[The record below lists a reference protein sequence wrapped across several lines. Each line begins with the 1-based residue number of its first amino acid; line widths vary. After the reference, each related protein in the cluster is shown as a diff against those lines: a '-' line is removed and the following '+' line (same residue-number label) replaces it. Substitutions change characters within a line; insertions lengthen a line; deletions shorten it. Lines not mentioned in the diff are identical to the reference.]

1 MKHTKRI
8 AALLLA
14 LALCF
19 SCAACSKTVG
29 SYRVVKTLGTEQFR
43 IGFRDGDQAA
53 VYVNAALKVLAADG
67 TIHSLAL
74 KWFGTDD
81 TTFDS
86 DSGALDALGDIP
98 QRTFIMGLNEE
109 RFPMSYAD
117 GSGYAGFDVELAQA
131 VCQKLGWTVR
141 YQPIPADSAYVE
153 LSSGNVDCVWGG
165 MVLDRVNYDENGKE
179 KPEKERIALS
189 EPYLTNEL
197 ILVTRA
203 DSKVSSVSRLKGT
216 TVMLDTDARYMAAL
230 QADESLLNR
239 FGQVERVTGG
249 AQQCFDSLNAGEC
262 SAIVTDSVAL
272 AYYTH

>member
-74 KWFGTDD
+74 KWFGTDN

-86 DSGALDALGDIP
+86 DANALDALGEIVGKTDC
-98 QRTFIMGLNEE
+98 EE
-109 RFPMSYAD
+109 
-117 GSGYAGFDVELAQA
+117 
-131 VCQKLGWTVR
+131 
-141 YQPIPADSAYVE
+141 
-153 LSSGNVDCVWGG
+153 
-165 MVLDRVNYDENGKE
+165 VLDRIFSKFCIGK
-179 KPEKERIALS
+179 
-189 EPYLTNEL
+189 
-197 ILVTRA
+197 
-203 DSKVSSVSRLKGT
+203 
-216 TVMLDTDARYMAAL
+216 
-230 QADESLLNR
+230 
-239 FGQVERVTGG
+239 
-249 AQQCFDSLNAGEC
+249 
-262 SAIVTDSVAL
+262 
-272 AYYTH
+272 

>member
-74 KWFGTDD
+74 KWFGTDN

-86 DSGALDALGDIP
+86 DANALDALGDIP

-117 GSGYAGFDVELAQA
+117 GDGYSGFDVELAQA
-131 VCQKLGWTVR
+131 VCARLGYFESPRTMSCSSFSR
-141 YQPIPADSAYVE
+141 YGA
-153 LSSGNVDCVWGG
+153 
-165 MVLDRVNYDENGKE
+165 
-179 KPEKERIALS
+179 
-189 EPYLTNEL
+189 
-197 ILVTRA
+197 
-203 DSKVSSVSRLKGT
+203 VSVIFCFFLF
-216 TVMLDTDARYMAAL
+216 LL
-230 QADESLLNR
+230 SLLSVWSSTMPP
-239 FGQVERVTGG
+239 Q
-249 AQQCFDSLNAGEC
+249 AQSTLPLE
-262 SAIVTDSVAL
+262 SST
-272 AYYTH
+272 

>member
-86 DSGALDALGDIP
+86 DANALDALGDIP

-117 GSGYAGFDVELAQA
+117 GDGCWLEIRLMAFSGDGVMCVDTEDADMHRLTINGYPAFTTHKNGMSTVVCTLDDWSSVLTVTGKGFSVDDLAQVA
-131 VCQKLGWTVR
+131 EGVQVR
-141 YQPIPADSAYVE
+141 
-153 LSSGNVDCVWGG
+153 
-165 MVLDRVNYDENGKE
+165 
-179 KPEKERIALS
+179 
-189 EPYLTNEL
+189 
-197 ILVTRA
+197 
-203 DSKVSSVSRLKGT
+203 
-216 TVMLDTDARYMAAL
+216 
-230 QADESLLNR
+230 
-239 FGQVERVTGG
+239 
-249 AQQCFDSLNAGEC
+249 
-262 SAIVTDSVAL
+262 
-272 AYYTH
+272 

>member
-117 GSGYAGFDVELAQA
+117 GDGYSGFDVELAQA
-131 VCQKLGWTVR
+131 VCARLGWTLQ
-141 YQPIPADSAYVE
+141 YQPISNQNAYVE
-153 LSSGNVDCVWGG
+153 LSSGNVDCAWGG
-165 MVLDRVNYDENGKE
+165 MVLDQTDSKDSKNK
-179 KPEKERIALS
+179 KKQKLTLTA
-189 EPYLTNEL
+189 PYLENEL
-197 ILVTRA
+197 QLIVRG
-203 DSKVSSVSRLKGT
+203 DSKYRTTGSLKGT
-216 TVMLDTDARYMAAL
+216 TVLLGTDETYMAAL
-230 QADESLLNR
+230 RPMTS
-239 FGQVERVTGG
+239 
-249 AQQCFDSLNAGEC
+249 S
-262 SAIVTDSVAL
+262 
-272 AYYTH
+272 

>member
-14 LALCF
+14 LALCV

-86 DSGALDALGDIP
+86 DANALDALGDIP

-117 GSGYAGFDVELAQA
+117 GDGYPRNVNEIQRQLVVELGEPLRLVASFLESHPS
-131 VCQKLGWTVR
+131 VV
-141 YQPIPADSAYVE
+141 P
-153 LSSGNVDCVWGG
+153 GN
-165 MVLDRVNYDENGKE
+165 NGA
-179 KPEKERIALS
+179 PEER
-189 EPYLTNEL
+189 
-197 ILVTRA
+197 
-203 DSKVSSVSRLKGT
+203 
-216 TVMLDTDARYMAAL
+216 
-230 QADESLLNR
+230 QADEHGDPACNWASFRCGSRVRAYWGDGCIR
-239 FGQVERVTGG
+239 FGHSTSPPV
-249 AQQCFDSLNAGEC
+249 
-262 SAIVTDSVAL
+262 
-272 AYYTH
+272 